1 MPTRRPR
8 SVVAPAIAMTAAM
21 ALIGC
26 SATTGGAS
34 PAASTASATIAPAAT
49 VGASPAATSG
59 LEGTL
64 WRLTEYQAL
73 DGNAVPVPEAIS
85 ASATFAAG
93 TVSGNAGC
101 NDYTGGYIVDGD
113 KLTIGP
119 LAATKKACG
128 PAETVVETAFLA
140 AMGEVATYAVTGG
153 SLELTTTAGKV
164 GLKFEPTEPSGLSKT
179 PWIATGV
186 NNDKSAVSSVIAGTT
201 LTANFADAGTVA
213 GSGGCND
220 YNGPY
225 TSGTSMIEDR
235 APRRDDE
242 SVCGS

>member
-101 NDYTGGYIVDGD
+101 NDYTGGYTVDGD

-128 PAETVVETAFLA
+128 PAETVVETAFRFPGQPAGRRAVVRSFAWGA
-140 AMGEVATYAVTGG
+140 AGIVA
-153 SLELTTTAGKV
+153 
-164 GLKFEPTEPSGLSKT
+164 
-179 PWIATGV
+179 
-186 NNDKSAVSSVIAGTT
+186 
-201 LTANFADAGTVA
+201 
-213 GSGGCND
+213 
-220 YNGPY
+220 
-225 TSGTSMIEDR
+225 
-235 APRRDDE
+235 
-242 SVCGS
+242 